1 MDKKIEKKKW
11 PPKRIAAYSIGGFLI
26 VAVAYNL
33 IFADGS
39 RKLNVQGERISISE
53 VIFDDYID
61 YIPVDGT
68 VQPLRTV
75 TLDAIEGGRVEKKY
89 TLGGTMI
96 DQGDTILR
104 LANHNMMMAFL
115 EQETRASD
123 LINNLQT
130 TRINLQRNRYTNKK
144 IISDLNYDVA
154 QAKDR
159 LERNKALYN
168 EKLISEQEYFDL
180 KRNFDKLVANRSLEL
195 ENMKLDSI
203 YMRAQIAQLERT
215 LAQTQRNL
223 EFNRQ
228 NLKNLLIIAPLTGL
242 LSSIDQEVGESVA
255 PGQNIGQIDDVQGFK
270 VRAFIDEHYISKV
283 FPGLMGSFD
292 FAGSQHHLEITRVY
306 PEVTNGQ
313 FRVDLRFPDATPP
326 GIRRGQTLQIRLE
339 LSDPKK
345 ALMIPRGG
353 FFQKTGGNWIFVV
366 DESGEFAT
374 RRDIRTGRQNSRYY
388 EVLGGLEEGEKVV
401 VSSYEGY
408 DKIEKLVIKLN

>member
-1 MDKKIEKKKW
+1 MDRKIEKKKW
-11 PPKRIAAYSIGGFLI
+11 PPKKIFLYSLGAFAI
-26 VAVAYNL
+26 VGIAYNL
-33 IFADGS
+33 ILADGS
-39 RKLNVQGERISISE
+39 RKLNVKKERISIATVSYG
-53 VIFDDYID
+53 DYID

-89 TLGGTMI
+89 TLGGTRI
-96 DQGDTILR
+96 EKGDTILK

-130 TRINLQRNRYTNKK
+130 TRINLQRNRFTNKK
-144 IISDLNYDVA
+144 IISGLNYDIA

-159 LERNKALYN
+159 LDRNKALYN
-168 EKLISEQEYFDL
+168 EKLISEQEYYDL
-180 KRNFDKLVANRSLEL
+180 KRNYDKLVEQREL
-195 ENMKLDSI
+195 EIQNMVLDSI
-203 YMRAQIAQLERT
+203 YMVAQIAQLERT
-215 LAQTQRNL
+215 LTQTQRNL

-228 NLKNLLIIAPLTGL
+228 NLENLLIIAPISGVI
-242 LSSIDQEVGESVA
+242 SSIDQEVGESVA
-255 PGQNIGQIDDVQGFK
+255 PGQNIGQIDDVKGFK
-270 VRAFIDEHYISKV
+270 VRALIDEHYISKV
-283 FPGLMGSFD
+283 FPGLNGTFD
-292 FAGSQHHLEITRVY
+292 FAGSEHTLEITRVF

-313 FRVDLRFPDATPP
+313 FRVDMAFPQSTPP

-345 ALMIPRGG
+345 AVMIPRGG

-366 DESGEFAT
+366 DESGDFAIK
-374 RRDIRTGRQNSRYY
+374 RDIRTGRQNSKFY
-388 EVLGGLEEGEKVV
+388 EVVDGLEVGEQVI

-408 DKIEKLVIKLN
+408 DRIEKLVIKDN

>member
-228 NLKNLLIIAPLTGL
+228 NLKNLLIMAPLTGL